1 MLGAREELQLVELF
15 LAAKLAGAE
24 EFSAVP
30 KGGMPRVLG
39 REESVVRVEWG
50 A

>member
-1 MLGAREELQLVELF
+1 MLGAQEELQLVES
-15 LAAKLAGAE
+15 AKLAGAE

-30 KGGMPRVLG
+30 KGGVPRVLG

>member
-30 KGGMPRVLG
+30 KGGMLRVLG